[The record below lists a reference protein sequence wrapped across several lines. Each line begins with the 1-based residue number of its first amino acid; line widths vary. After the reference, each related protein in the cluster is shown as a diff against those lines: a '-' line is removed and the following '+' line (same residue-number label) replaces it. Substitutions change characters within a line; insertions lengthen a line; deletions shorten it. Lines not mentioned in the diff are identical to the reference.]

1 MLWVPQSDRDT
12 FRVYYVMQGVPWTK
26 WYWLLLE
33 DCMTTFC
40 HFIFYLILKEGL
52 QSICLCSIYSLW
64 RLCSNLRIAL
74 LSQSSGALIWSGFLV
89 LFFFFSFAS
98 CSEQAFWHLKKIP
111 WMKSVSVTLKWFI
124 PWNFSYNKRWLEPI
138 RAGFHCNIS
147 EYCWTREQV
156 EDLFHK
162 FSIKTLYGRSYSW
175 E

>member
-89 LFFFFSFAS
+89 LFFFLFFCQLLRTSTLTFKENTLKEECVS
-98 CSEQAFWHLKKIP
+98 LWNGSYPGTSPIIKDDWNLLEQAF
-111 WMKSVSVTLKWFI
+111 T
-124 PWNFSYNKRWLEPI
+124 
-138 RAGFHCNIS
+138 A
-147 EYCWTREQV
+147 T
-156 EDLFHK
+156 
-162 FSIKTLYGRSYSW
+162 
-175 E
+175 